1 MSTPRFRSLSFSFL
15 FFLSFFSFFF
25 FFFFSPFPC
34 GRSSFRGVGLAWIL
48 EPRTPYPSNCS
59 VNCESRVASVRSVAF
74 PFHFGPRVRFCFE
87 EKREREKVQ
96 RGTKAIGAGTVY
108 EYRESVP
115 CTRTWR
121 SGSRWR
127 EGERERRGRKE
138 ERDRMKRIERPF
150 KEEIRDRYQ
159 NGVARERRV
168 LYGDPSSGFYD
179 GVTPP

>member
-1 MSTPRFRSLSFSFL
+1 M
-15 FFLSFFSFFF
+15 
-25 FFFFSPFPC
+25 
-34 GRSSFRGVGLAWIL
+34 
-48 EPRTPYPSNCS
+48 
-59 VNCESRVASVRSVAF
+59 
-74 PFHFGPRVRFCFE
+74 
-87 EKREREKVQ
+87 Q

-150 KEEIRDRYQ
+150 KGEIRDRYQ